1 MVLFLPLFFKLV
13 IVCEVILYLI
23 VGAKFFVSKA
33 LLMKKEKFR
42 NFIRG
47 TTSTTPQAITTNAVT
62 TIPTTEIVPTNET
75 TMTTA
80 APACLDAPTCT
91 NSCGVCMDVTSSGG
105 TIQSRNFPDDYDGY
119 GNGFGPLDC
128 IFAIDVCPEKKIQL
142 TFTQFVVESCC
153 DTVTVF
159 DGTLTGGTLLP
170 PTTGYTIPSSS
181 STTSKKM
188 TITFKTDG
196 NNNAL
201 FPESLRPGKW
211 QATFTVV

>member
-1 MVLFLPLFFKLV
+1 MPRLA
-13 IVCEVILYLI
+13 LI
-23 VGAKFFVSKA
+23 VNVIINYVYPKSVAYSNV
-33 LLMKKEKFR
+33 
-42 NFIRG
+42 I
-47 TTSTTPQAITTNAVT
+47 
-62 TIPTTEIVPTNET
+62 
-75 TMTTA
+75 A
-80 APACLDAPTCT
+80 A
-91 NSCGVCMDVTSSGG
+91 CGVCMDVTSSGG

-181 STTSKKM
+181 TTTSNKM

>member
-13 IVCEVILYLI
+13 IICEVILYLI
-23 VGAKFFVSKA
+23 LGAKFFVSKA
-33 LLMKKEKFR
+33 LLAKKEKITD
-42 NFIRG
+42 FIRG

-62 TIPTTEIVPTNET
+62 IIPTTETA
-75 TMTTA
+75 MTTA
-80 APACLDAPTCT
+80 ALVCLDAPTCT
-91 NSCGVCMDVTSSGG
+91 NSCGVCTDVTSTGG

-128 IFAIDVCPEKKIQL
+128 IFAIKVCPGKKIQL

-159 DGTLTGGTLLP
+159 DGTSTDGTLLP
-170 PTTGYTIPSSS
+170 PTSGYTIPSSS
-181 STTSKKM
+181 ITTSNKM
-188 TITFKTDG
+188 TVTFNSDG

-201 FPESLRPGKW
+201 FPQSLRPGKW